1 MDVGMNGIDAST
13 GSKVL
18 VSSRVRGVL
27 DGCAITDVGLPSK
40 EEAIQMLMTGSG
52 LSSDSAAPPEAAE
65 VVRFCNHL
73 PLAIAIAGRLLREI
87 DVASGG
93 WSGVVEMLSEEF
105 ASIGGQRR
113 SMEESVISA
122 SIRGI
127 RGPQRENI
135 LALFRCFALLPEDA
149 HCSLSALRML
159 FDAATAAKAEDVGGS
174 SEIASVKLQPTILDI
189 RRWLKVLLDRALVL
203 GSVDKPSLHVR
214 NPPPSIP
221 PRLPP
226 PHHPPAPK

>member
-1 MDVGMNGIDAST
+1 MTRGLVASADLWEVAHGVDVGMNGIDAST

-93 WSGVVEMLSEEF
+93 WSGVVEMLSEDT
-105 ASIGGQRR
+105 
-113 SMEESVISA
+113 V
-122 SIRGI
+122 
-127 RGPQRENI
+127 
-135 LALFRCFALLPEDA
+135 
-149 HCSLSALRML
+149 
-159 FDAATAAKAEDVGGS
+159 
-174 SEIASVKLQPTILDI
+174 PT
-189 RRWLKVLLDRALVL
+189 KFSGEVY
-203 GSVDKPSLHVR
+203 KTKH
-214 NPPPSIP
+214 
-221 PRLPP
+221 
-226 PHHPPAPK
+226 